1 MHLLQR
7 KPLPMH
13 NDALS
18 APPGIDVTQ
27 PSVARVYDYYLGGK
41 DNFAS
46 DRKLAEQVMQHM
58 PQVPRIVRENRSF
71 LCRVVQ
77 CDIRQFI
84 DLGTGLPTQ
93 ENVHEAAQAIC
104 PAARVVYVDNDPL
117 VLAHANALLVTNG
130 NTKVVQAD
138 IREPGVVLELAA
150 GSGMIN
156 FSEPVALLMIAVLH
170 FVTDDEDPWGVAR
183 EFMQAMASG
192 SYLALSHAEKRPHAE
207 EAAAAKLYDHASAP
221 MMPRSRHAVE
231 RFFAGF
237 ELVAPG
243 IVTVSEWR
251 PFLAS
256 VSVSDVPVVGGIG
269 RKV

>member
-1 MHLLQR
+1 MT
-7 KPLPMH
+7 

-27 PSVARVYDYYLGGK
+27 PSVARMYDYYLGGK

-46 DRKLAEQVMQHM
+46 DRLLAEQVMQHM
-58 PQVPRIVRENRSF
+58 PQVPKIVRENRSF
-71 LCRVVQ
+71 LCRVVRYLVEQ
-77 CDIRQFI
+77 CGIRQFI

-104 PAARVVYVDNDPL
+104 PDARIIYVDNDPL

-138 IREPGVVLELAA
+138 IREPGLVLELAA
-150 GSGMIN
+150 DSGLIN
-156 FSEPVALLMIAVLH
+156 FSEPVALLMITVLH
-170 FVTDDEDPWGVAR
+170 FVINDEDPWGVVR
-183 EFMQAMASG
+183 EFSHAMASG
-192 SYLALSHAEKRPHAE
+192 SYLAVSHAERRPHAE

-221 MMPRSRHAVE
+221 MVPRSRHAVE
-231 RFFAGF
+231 RFFDGF

-251 PFLAS
+251 PFLAG
-256 VSVSDVPVVGGIG
+256 VSVSDIPVVGGVG